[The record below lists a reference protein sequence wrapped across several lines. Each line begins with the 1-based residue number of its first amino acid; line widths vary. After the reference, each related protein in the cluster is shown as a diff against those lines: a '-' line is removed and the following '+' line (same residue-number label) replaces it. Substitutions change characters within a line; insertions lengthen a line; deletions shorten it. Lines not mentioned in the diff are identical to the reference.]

1 MQFKKSRAIL
11 SAVLATAMASSALLS
26 VAASA
31 ERTAEEHFG
40 DETYAQRFAS
50 LYYDVVTKGT
60 DNGYLSKDGVPYHSV
75 EELICEAPDYG
86 HETTSEAMSYIV
98 TVGAM
103 YDNIANKGIVD
114 GMSKGELAK
123 AWKILEALIPSADQQ
138 GGFWAKDSLSAQVA
152 AEYPY
157 DVTKYPSEGNSS
169 NTGANPLHSK
179 LVSAYKS
186 EGREYLLHWLAD
198 VDDWYGFGGSARGE
212 KGSLTFINTFQR
224 GDQESCFET
233 VPHPSIETLEYGNK
247 QQGMKFAFQQSTAE
261 SWSYTN
267 APDAE
272 DRAIQ
277 GVYAANRWG
286 VGDSSVSTKAA
297 MMGDMC
303 RNDMYDKYYK
313 EIGCQSMQSPSA
325 GDNGKHYLMAWY
337 TAWGG
342 DGSSQHSWAWQIGC
356 SHAHQFYQNPLAA
369 FGLLYDKSA
378 TGLAGKMQANG
389 AEQDYE
395 MSLTRQLELY
405 LWLSSAEGPFAGGV
419 TNCWMGDYETYPSGV
434 PTFHKMAY
442 IEQPVYADP
451 GSNNWT
457 GNQFWAT
464 QRLAELYY
472 IVCTDADA
480 EKASANIK
488 PGGMSIK
495 EALKTVLDKWVK
507 WFTDNTELT
516 DDGLFAAPSSIKWEG
531 APESWNEKYV
541 ENTNLHAKVNGMNT
555 SDLGCLSSY
564 ANTLMYYAAANGVKA
579 SGTVEDDPSN
589 LAQHGLYIA
598 QQLLDREW
606 KVGRD
611 NIGLSLTEHNGSLA
625 RFWEQEV
632 YIPAGNSGTYPYG
645 YEVKN
650 GAKFID
656 LRPMYKDEGQSYSKL
671 YAELEAA
678 YKKDKEGGAT
688 IKEFDSKTQDYNYGM
703 DCATDSSAFT
713 NVADVDLHYH
723 RFWHAGDIMW
733 ALGTMTELYPDLVPD
748 GKVDPDPG
756 DDKTDW
762 GNVDESEGASP
773 KERVD
778 VSDVVLLARYLN
790 EDETAVVSKQGKLN
804 ADVNASGKPD
814 TDDMAKI
821 LKFVAK
827 LIPYESLGTT
837 KDN

>member
-11 SAVLATAMASSALLS
+11 SAVLATAMASSALLT

-198 VDDWYGFGGSARGE
+198 VDDWYGFGGSA
-212 KGSLTFINTFQR
+212 KGTKGNLTFINTFQR

-356 SHAHQFYQNPLAA
+356 SHAHQFY
-369 FGLLYDKSA
+369 
-378 TGLAGKMQANG
+378 
-389 AEQDYE
+389 
-395 MSLTRQLELY
+395 
-405 LWLSSAEGPFAGGV
+405 
-419 TNCWMGDYETYPSGV
+419 
-434 PTFHKMAY
+434 
-442 IEQPVYADP
+442 
-451 GSNNWT
+451 
-457 GNQFWAT
+457 
-464 QRLAELYY
+464 
-472 IVCTDADA
+472 
-480 EKASANIK
+480 
-488 PGGMSIK
+488 
-495 EALKTVLDKWVK
+495 
-507 WFTDNTELT
+507 
-516 DDGLFAAPSSIKWEG
+516 
-531 APESWNEKYV
+531 
-541 ENTNLHAKVNGMNT
+541 
-555 SDLGCLSSY
+555 
-564 ANTLMYYAAANGVKA
+564 
-579 SGTVEDDPSN
+579 
-589 LAQHGLYIA
+589 
-598 QQLLDREW
+598 
-606 KVGRD
+606 
-611 NIGLSLTEHNGSLA
+611 
-625 RFWEQEV
+625 
-632 YIPAGNSGTYPYG
+632 
-645 YEVKN
+645 
-650 GAKFID
+650 
-656 LRPMYKDEGQSYSKL
+656 
-671 YAELEAA
+671 
-678 YKKDKEGGAT
+678 
-688 IKEFDSKTQDYNYGM
+688 
-703 DCATDSSAFT
+703 
-713 NVADVDLHYH
+713 
-723 RFWHAGDIMW
+723 
-733 ALGTMTELYPDLVPD
+733 
-748 GKVDPDPG
+748 
-756 DDKTDW
+756 
-762 GNVDESEGASP
+762 
-773 KERVD
+773 
-778 VSDVVLLARYLN
+778 
-790 EDETAVVSKQGKLN
+790 
-804 ADVNASGKPD
+804 
-814 TDDMAKI
+814 
-821 LKFVAK
+821 
-827 LIPYESLGTT
+827 
-837 KDN
+837 